1 MIDAAGY
8 GKALFQL
15 AQETGADE
23 RVRQELEL
31 VRRALRQEPSY
42 ITLLDTP
49 AVPKEEKLSLVREAF
64 GGMEGNLLNF
74 LCILCEKRSM
84 YALPACADAFDR
96 CYDEAHDILR
106 ATAVTAVPMTDAQ
119 KAALTQRLSEMTG
132 KQAVVT
138 NELDSTLLGGI
149 TLRYGGVQLD
159 GSIQSRL
166 EQLRRSLRETI
177 V

>member
-1 MIDAAGY
+1 MIDAASY

-15 AQETGADE
+15 VQETGADE
-23 RVRQELEL
+23 RVREELEL
-31 VRRALRQEPSY
+31 VRSALRQEPSY
-42 ITLLDTP
+42 VTLLDTP
-49 AVPKEEKLSLVREAF
+49 AVPKEEKLALVREAF
-64 GGMEGNLLNF
+64 GGVEENLLNF

-84 YALPACADAFDR
+84 YALPACADAFGR

-119 KAALTQRLSEMTG
+119 KAALTQRLSAMTG
-132 KQAVVT
+132 KQAVLT
-138 NELDSTLLGGI
+138 NELDPALLGGI

-159 GSIQSRL
+159 DSIHSRL